1 MAGHVLGLFHHRFA
15 NLFRMHTI
23 SSRKGVDSLTNREQI
38 MARIE
43 RSKARKAAKR
53 EARARGSWREN
64 GSIDLELLTVAAN
77 DAARRCC
84 WHGKPVREQ
93 IETALEPRTPYAELR
108 IKALDRVK
116 SREQRLQDVTPL
128 GDFRSVFTIQ
138 NLMKSLQKRRK
149 GVEWKGNVQRFIFHA
164 VLKLKRLK
172 DSLLEGKLNVDAT
185 IRRIMLHERGKLRE
199 IHAVMIDCRVVQGCY
214 CDSCLVPLTE
224 RTLIRDNPAS
234 VKGKGVTD
242 ARNRLAMFLKELAA
256 KYGNGFFIM
265 TGDFTKFFDHLRHQD
280 CLQSF
285 REIRLDR
292 MLQGLGMKIA
302 RMYQENELRE
312 IADEAERTAKAE
324 QLRRHKG
331 IGLTLGSQESQTM
344 ALVIPNGIDHAI
356 KDKLGVRAY
365 ERYMDDTMAA
375 GPSKEELKH
384 VGQTIQSEAAEV
396 GLSMNAKK
404 TAITKASKGMKFL
417 QIYYKVT
424 DTGHLVKNLVRAGIV
439 RMRRKL
445 KKFAKMIRRGVMRL
459 DDAFASFSA
468 WFGNSY
474 HADAYRTRKGMLSLY
489 WRLFHGY
496 RMEGVYA

>member
-1 MAGHVLGLFHHRFA
+1 M
-15 NLFRMHTI
+15 
-23 SSRKGVDSLTNREQI
+23 
-38 MARIE
+38 
-43 RSKARKAAKR
+43 
-53 EARARGSWREN
+53 
-64 GSIDLELLTVAAN
+64 
-77 DAARRCC
+77 
-84 WHGKPVREQ
+84 
-93 IETALEPRTPYAELR
+93 
-108 IKALDRVK
+108 
-116 SREQRLQDVTPL
+116 
-128 GDFRSVFTIQ
+128 
-138 NLMKSLQKRRK
+138 
-149 GVEWKGNVQRFIFHA
+149 
-164 VLKLKRLK
+164 
-172 DSLLEGKLNVDAT
+172 
-185 IRRIMLHERGKLRE
+185 
-199 IHAVMIDCRVVQGCY
+199 
-214 CDSCLVPLTE
+214 PLTE

-265 TGDFTKFFDHLRHQD
+265 TGDFTKFFDHLRHSD
-280 CLQSF
+280 CLKRF

-302 RMYQENELRE
+302 RMYQENELHE
-312 IADEAERTAKAE
+312 IADEAERAAKAE
-324 QLRRHKG
+324 QLRQHKG

-344 ALVIPNGIDHAI
+344 ALVIPNGIDHAV

-417 QIYYKVT
+417 QIYYNVT

>member
-38 MARIE
+38 KARIE

-77 DAARRCC
+77 DAARRCF
-84 WHGKPVREQ
+84 WHGKPIREQ
-93 IETALEPRTPYAELR
+93 IETALEPRTPYAEMR
-108 IKALDRVK
+108 IRALDEVK
-116 SREQRLQDVTPL
+116 SRERRLQDVTAL
-128 GDFRSVFTIQ
+128 GNFRSVFTIQ

-164 VLKLKRLK
+164 ILKLKRLK

-234 VKGKGVTD
+234 VKGKGITD
-242 ARNRLAMFLKELAA
+242 ARNRLEMFLKELAT
-256 KYGNGFFIM
+256 KHGDNFYIM
-265 TGDFTKFFDHLRHQD
+265 TGDFTKFFDHLRHCD
-280 CLQSF
+280 CLTHF

-302 RMYQENELRE
+302 RMYQESELGE
-312 IADEAERTAKAE
+312 IADEAERAARAQ
-324 QLRRHKG
+324 QLRQHKG

-344 ALVIPNGIDHAI
+344 ALVIPNRIDHTV
-356 KDKLGVRAY
+356 KDKMGIRAY
-365 ERYMDDTMAA
+365 ERYMDDTLAA
-375 GPSKEELKH
+375 GPSKVELKG
-384 VGQTIQSEAAEV
+384 VERVIQGEAAEV

>member
-1 MAGHVLGLFHHRFA
+1 MAGLVLGLFHHRFA
-15 NLFRMHTI
+15 NLFREHAI
-23 SSRKGVDSLTNREQI
+23 SSRKGVDSLTNLEQI
-38 MARIE
+38 KARIE

-77 DAARRCC
+77 DAARRCF
-84 WHGKPVREQ
+84 WHGKPIWEQ
-93 IETALEPRTPYAELR
+93 IETALEMRTSYAEMR
-108 IKALDRVK
+108 IWALDKVK
-116 SREQRLQDVTPL
+116 SRERRLQDVTAL
-128 GDFRSVFTIQ
+128 GNFRSVFTIQ

-164 VLKLKRLK
+164 ILKLKRLK

-242 ARNRLAMFLKELAA
+242 ARNRLEMFLKELAA
-256 KYGNGFFIM
+256 KHGNDFYIM
-265 TGDFTKFFDHLRHQD
+265 TGDFTKFFDHLRHRD
-280 CLQSF
+280 CLTCF

-302 RMYQENELRE
+302 RMYQENELDE
-312 IADEAERTAKAE
+312 IADEAERAARAQ
-324 QLRRHKG
+324 QLRQHKG

-344 ALVIPNGIDHAI
+344 ALVIPNRVDHTV
-356 KDKLGVRAY
+356 KDKMGIRAY
-365 ERYMDDTMAA
+365 ERYMDDTLAA
-375 GPSKEELKH
+375 GPSKVELKG
-384 VGQTIQSEAAEV
+384 VEQAIQSEGSKV

-417 QIYYKVT
+417 QIQYKVT
-424 DTGHLVKNLVRAGIV
+424 ETGHLVKNLARAGIV

-445 KKFAKMIRRGVMRL
+445 KKFAKMVQRGIMRP

-468 WFGNSY
+468 WFGNSF
-474 HADAYRTRKGMLSLY
+474 HADAYHTRKRMLSLY

-496 RMEGVYA
+496 RMKGVFA